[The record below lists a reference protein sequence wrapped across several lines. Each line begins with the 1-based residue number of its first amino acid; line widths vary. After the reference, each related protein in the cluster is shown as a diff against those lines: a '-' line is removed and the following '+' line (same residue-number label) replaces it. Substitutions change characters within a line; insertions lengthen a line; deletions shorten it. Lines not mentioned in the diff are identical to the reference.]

1 MPNRPGVDSPESRPS
16 SRQPF
21 DERLTANIRAAFF
34 EELAEVGYG
43 RLSVESIVRRA
54 STSKAAVY
62 RRWPSKDAMA
72 LALIAEVAVHGV
84 NLPETGAL
92 RSNLRQF
99 LSSTVDAVRHPLARR
114 IIPAIMA
121 ESQHNPQL
129 AALLRDAVEGPRR
142 GVAAE
147 MLRRA
152 IERGELPADCDVDQS
167 LDFMIGPLY
176 WRVVVRG
183 VDLDP
188 AGIERLTDGLLAAV
202 TAMRMPGNIPGPER
216 DI

>member
-1 MPNRPGVDSPESRPS
+1 MEP
-16 SRQPF
+16 
-21 DERLTANIRAAFF
+21 
-34 EELAEVGYG
+34 
-43 RLSVESIVRRA
+43 IVRRA

-62 RRWPSKDAMA
+62 RRWPSRDAMA

-84 NLPETGAL
+84 DLPETGAL

-99 LSSTVDAVRHPLARR
+99 LTSTVDAVRYPLARR

-121 ESQHNPQL
+121 EAQHNPEL
-129 AALLRDAVEGPRR
+129 AALLRDAVEGPRGR
-142 GVAAE
+142 MAAE

-167 LDFMIGPLY
+167 LDLMIGPLY

-188 AGIERLTDGLLAAV
+188 ARIERLTDGLLAAM
-202 TAMRMPGNIPGPER
+202 TTMRMPGGTPGSER
-216 DI
+216 DS